1 VGEDSQKHSNHFG
14 EIMKIALVCDFLTKF
29 GGAQQVLLAMH
40 ELYPDAPIY
49 CLLYDEKGTMSKFAK
64 ENIIPSGLQK
74 SALRKRPKFL
84 LPKFASAVEEF
95 DLSSYDVVISSSD
108 SFAHG
113 VITKPATFHLCYC
126 HTPMR
131 YAWDWANE
139 YLAENNISF
148 GIKGMA
154 VRNIIHNLRIWDRVA
169 ADRVDHYLANSENV
183 RMRIAKYYKTEAEV
197 LFPPVDLEGIK
208 PSGKPHEGY
217 YLIVSRIEPYKKI
230 KLAVGAFKDLK
241 QKLIVVGE
249 GSDLA
254 YLKSI
259 ASHNV
264 EFVGPK
270 YDQELYKYFQNAKA
284 FIFPGEDDFG
294 ITPVE
299 SMAAGRPVIAFRK
312 GGTLETIVENKT
324 GIFFDEATAESLK
337 DAIMQLEEHY
347 EEFSPEACRKQAELF
362 SKKAFKDSLKKA
374 INEGYQKH
382 LKSFDK

>member
-1 VGEDSQKHSNHFG
+1 
-14 EIMKIALVCDFLTKF
+14 MKIALVCDFLTKF

-49 CLLYDEKGTMSKFAK
+49 CLLYDEKGTMGKFAK
-64 ENIIPSGLQK
+64 GEIIPSGLQK
-74 SALRKRPKFL
+74 SVLHKRPKFL

-139 YLAENNISF
+139 YLAENNIGF

-183 RMRIAKYYKTEAEV
+183 RARIAKYYRTDAEV

-208 PSGKPHEGY
+208 PSGKPYLDY

-230 KLAVGAFKDLK
+230 KLAVKAFKSLK
-241 QKLIVVGE
+241 QKLVIVGE
-249 GSDLA
+249 GSDLN

-259 ASHNV
+259 ASDNV
-264 EFVGPK
+264 EFVGAK
-270 YDQELYKYFQNAKA
+270 YDQELYKYYQNAKA
-284 FIFPGEDDFG
+284 FIFPGEEDFG

-299 SMAAGRPVIAFRK
+299 SMAAGRPVIAFQK
-312 GGTLETIVENKT
+312 GGALETVIEGKT
-324 GIFFDEATAESLK
+324 GIFFDEATGESLK
-337 DAIMQLEEHY
+337 VAVEQLEKDY
-347 EEFSPEACRKQAELF
+347 DKFSPEACRKQAELF
-362 SKKAFKDSLKKA
+362 SKKTFQTALKKA
-374 INEGYQKH
+374 VEEGYAKH
-382 LKSFDK
+382 LKYADK